1 MCLFPQNKS
10 RKKVAHLGLKEK
22 SKKSPLDLIKM
33 DKKWHKTFVRD
44 KISANFLQ
52 NFGETNTLQPY
63 MFSLVCIFVVYTVYL
78 YLKCTFMFYF
88 SPGNLSGNR
97 KKLKGKKFRARSN
110 STE

>member
-44 KISANFLQ
+44 KISANFFEFWGNKHIAALHVL
-52 NFGETNTLQPY
+52 TCMY
-63 MFSLVCIFVVYTVYL
+63 ICSVYSIFVFKVYIYVL
-78 YLKCTFMFYF
+78 F
-88 SPGNLSGNR
+88 LSR
-97 KKLKGKKFRARSN
+97 KSER
-110 STE
+110 